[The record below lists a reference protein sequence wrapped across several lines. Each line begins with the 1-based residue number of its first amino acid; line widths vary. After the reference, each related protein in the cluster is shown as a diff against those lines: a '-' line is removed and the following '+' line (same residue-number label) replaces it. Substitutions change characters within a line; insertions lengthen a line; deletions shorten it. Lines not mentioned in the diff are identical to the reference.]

1 MDLYFYLS
9 IGLEFL
15 LAMFVSG
22 NNLSAAVGTLVG
34 SKIISRAGGILIGAA
49 GFSSGFLLEGRY
61 MNSVALTLLPHSTYL
76 ITILFSIVIVIFVVA
91 QILKSPLSL
100 SMALVGTAV
109 GISLRVGSS
118 INTGYLELLL
128 GIWIISPVV
137 AIVLS
142 YLGNLYFGRF
152 QLNKTWNM
160 ASALKVLLLLTSAF
174 TAYTLGANTI
184 GLLGGFAGFSLASI
198 LSVLAGIV
206 VGSTF
211 LSAGV
216 LKRVGEEMYSM
227 RYFNALISLIVSSFM
242 VEGATLFSFPLSNTQ
257 TLTSGVFG
265 AGLSYRYKAL
275 FVRPY
280 LVVVITWIVSPLI
293 GMFLGFLL

>member
-118 INTGYLELLL
+118 INTGYMELLL

-198 LSVLAGIV
+198 FSVLAGIV